1 MAGMRGFQGGL
12 QAWFGY
18 INQLAVQLKNDRER
32 EKERGESR
40 ERRKERVKNRE
51 SQHKAEVRETGK
63 PTRTRGKIISS
74 LSYTAKNEFTK
85 SKGFLKLLTKKKG
98 RLSLVFKG
106 RKAKVFHLFA
116 PHPLHSNKQDPQVQF
131 LVSSSLLYL
140 NLAFVVCSIPK
151 PVSSFALDIQFLFE
165 QKVLYLPSVPSMILI
180 LDYCL
185 CQSYICFAPFVV
197 RNYEL

>member
-85 SKGFLKLLTKKKG
+85 SKGFLKLLTTKKEG
-98 RLSLVFKG
+98 FLWFS
-106 RKAKVFHLFA
+106 KAERQRFFTCLHLILCIQISRIHTYSF
-116 PHPLHSNKQDPQVQF
+116 QF
-131 LVSSSLLYL
+131 L
-140 NLAFVVCSIPK
+140 
-151 PVSSFALDIQFLFE
+151 
-165 QKVLYLPSVPSMILI
+165 LP
-180 LDYCL
+180 C
-185 CQSYICFAPFVV
+185 YI
-197 RNYEL
+197 